1 MSGVLRRAHVGLL
14 VVDVQEKL
22 ADVMPRRRETVEHC
36 VRLVRGFRRLG
47 LPIYVTEQYPEGL
60 GPTVP
65 ELKEALEGIEPLHK
79 LTFSSCGLPEDD
91 ANPLVQSLADSHRN
105 QLVICGME
113 THVCVLQT
121 ALTLHGR
128 GIEVHV
134 TEDAVCSRTDA
145 HRSNALARIA
155 AAGITVTNSES
166 VLFEM
171 LETAEAPEFRDI
183 LQLVR

>member
-22 ADVMPRRRETVEHC
+22 ADVMPRRSETVEHC

-47 LPIYVTEQYPEGL
+47 LPVHVPEQYPEGL

-65 ELKEALEGIEPLHK
+65 ELEKVLGDIEPLRK
-79 LTFSSCGLPEDD
+79 LTFSCCGLPEDD
-91 ANPLVQSLADSHRN
+91 DNPLVRRLADSRLA
-105 QLVICGME
+105 QVVICGME
-113 THVCVLQT
+113 AHVCVLQT

-128 GIEVHV
+128 GIEVQV
-134 TEDAVCSRTDA
+134 VEDAVCSRSDS

-155 AAGITVTNSES
+155 AVGIAVTNSES
-166 VLFEM
+166 VLFEV
-171 LETAEAPEFRDI
+171 LETAEASEFRDI